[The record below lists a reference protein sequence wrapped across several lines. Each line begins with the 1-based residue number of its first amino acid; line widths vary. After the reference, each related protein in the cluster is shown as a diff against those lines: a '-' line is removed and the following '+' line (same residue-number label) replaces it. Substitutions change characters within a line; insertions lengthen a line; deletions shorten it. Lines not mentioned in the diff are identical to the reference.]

1 VPQTETLTPPN
12 YPDFYSDPKVIDHP
26 REYFAQM
33 RSAAPV
39 QREAYHGSL
48 VVSGYDE
55 VVEVLTSRDGT
66 FSSAVSVLGPLPPL
80 PFTPQGD
87 DIGEQLDAHR
97 GEMPWTAHLVCF
109 DGEDHTRHRAL
120 LTSLLT
126 FKRLKAN
133 EEYLRGL
140 VNRLFDA
147 FAKDGGCEVVTQF
160 AHATST
166 YAISDIM
173 GIPMADRAELLEML
187 GAPPSQIDGDAVHK
201 VGPDPLIFLKE
212 PFDNYILSRQAE
224 PQDDLMSDLA
234 NSRFKDGSAP
244 PCERLAEMA
253 RFLFGAGQ
261 DTTSRLIAMAI
272 RVLGDRP
279 DIQARLRAEPE
290 KIGDFIEETLRIDP
304 PVKVVYRLARKS
316 TEIAGVET
324 PAGTVINVSLT
335 GASNDPRHFPHPDD
349 FDMDREGL
357 RDHMAF
363 SRGGHACMGAPLAR
377 LEARVAIEEL
387 LKRTRDIRISEA
399 HHGPPDARRYEFEPT
414 YSFRNIARLNIEFDV
429 A

>member
-1 VPQTETLTPPN
+1 MPQTANDNMPG
-12 YPDFYSDPKVIDHP
+12 YPDFYSDPRVIDCP

-39 QREAYHGSL
+39 QREHYHGSMI
-48 VVSGYDE
+48 VSGFDE
-55 VVEVLTSRDGT
+55 AVEVLTSRDGT

-80 PFTPQGD
+80 PFTPEGD
-87 DIGEQLDAHR
+87 DIGEQLEAHR
-97 GEMPWTAHLVCF
+97 GHMPWTAHLVCF
-109 DGEDHTRHRAL
+109 DGEDHTKHRAL
-120 LTSLLT
+120 LTTLLT

-140 VNRLFDA
+140 VNRLI
-147 FAKDGGCEVVTQF
+147 DGFESESGCEVVTQF

-187 GAPPSQIDGDAVHK
+187 GAPPSQLDGDAVHK
-201 VGPDPLIFLKE
+201 IGPDPLVFLKE
-212 PFDNYILSRQAE
+212 RFDNYILSRQAE

-234 NSRFKDGSAP
+234 AARFKDGSAP
-244 PCERLAEMA
+244 PYERLAEMA

-304 PVKVVYRLARKS
+304 PVKVVYRLTRQS
-316 TEIAGVET
+316 TEIAGVPT
-324 PAGTVINVSLT
+324 PAGTVVNVSLT
-335 GASNDPRHFPHPDD
+335 GASNDPRRFADPDS
-349 FDMDREGL
+349 FDLDREGV
-357 RDHMAF
+357 RDHLAF

-387 LKRTRDIRISEA
+387 LKRTSAIRISEA
-399 HHGPPDARRYEFEPT
+399 HHGPRDVRRYEFEPT
-414 YSFRNIARLNIEFDV
+414 YSFRNIARLHIEFDP

>member
-1 VPQTETLTPPN
+1 MQAKPD
-12 YPDFYSDPKVIDHP
+12 YPDFYADPDVIDHP

-33 RSAAPV
+33 RAAAPV
-39 QREAYHGSL
+39 QREAYHESMI
-48 VVSGYDE
+48 VSGYDE
-55 VVEVLTSRDGT
+55 ANEVLTCKDDT

-80 PFTPQGD
+80 PFTPEGN
-87 DIGEQLDAHR
+87 DISEQLEAHR
-97 GEMPWTAHLVCF
+97 HHMPWTAHLVCF
-109 DGEDHTRHRAL
+109 DGEQHTRHRAL

-140 VNRLFDA
+140 VNRLIDD
-147 FAKDGGCEVVTQF
+147 FAATGACEVVTQF

-173 GIPMADRAELLEML
+173 GIPMDDRAELLAML
-187 GAPPSQIDGDAVHK
+187 GAPPSQLDGDALHK
-201 VGPDPLIFLKE
+201 IGPDPLIFLKE
-212 PFDNYILSRQAE
+212 RFDGYILARQEA
-224 PQDDLMSDLA
+224 PQGDLMSDLA
-234 NSRFKDGSAP
+234 NARFKDGSAP
-244 PCERLAEMA
+244 PYERLAEMA

-290 KIGDFIEETLRIDP
+290 RIGDFIEETLRIDP

-316 TEIAGVET
+316 TQIAGIET
-324 PAGTVINVSLT
+324 PAGTVVNVSLT
-335 GASNDPRHFPHPDD
+335 GASNDPRHFADPDT
-349 FDMDREGL
+349 FDIDREGL

-387 LKRTRDIRISEA
+387 LRRTSHIRISAA
-399 HHGPPDARRYEFEPT
+399 HHGPPEARRYAFEPT
-414 YSFRNIARLNIEFDV
+414 YSFRNIARLHIEFD
-429 A
+429 AA